1 MSAWLAAEGSAAHK
15 GKKEG
20 GAAPRLLRR
29 LPPGYFCQQEG
40 QGVVGLE
47 AAR

>member
-1 MSAWLAAEGSAAHK
+1 MTVRLQLAA
-15 GKKEG
+15 EG

-29 LPPGYFCQQEG
+29 LPPGYLDQNEG
-40 QGVVGLE
+40 QGVFGRE